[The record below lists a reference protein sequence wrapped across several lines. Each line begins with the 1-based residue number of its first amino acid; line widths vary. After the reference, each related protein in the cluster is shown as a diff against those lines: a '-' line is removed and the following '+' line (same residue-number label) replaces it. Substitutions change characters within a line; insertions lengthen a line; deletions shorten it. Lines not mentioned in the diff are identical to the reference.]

1 MSLTASGT
9 FTVDISPRP
18 SDQDTQRLGQMQIRK
33 TWHGE
38 VEATGWGLMISGGD
52 PGAGNAGYVAM
63 EFVEGRVGELAG
75 GFALQQFGTMSAGK
89 AHQVYEVVPG
99 SGSGDL
105 TGISGTLKLD
115 VEDGTHHYALSYELP

>member
-1 MSLTASGT
+1 MSQTASGT

-18 SDQDTQRLGQMQIRK
+18 PDQDTERLGQMQIRK
-33 TWHGE
+33 TWDGE
-38 VEATGWGLMISGGD
+38 VEGTGWGLMISGGD

-63 EFVEGRVGELAG
+63 EFVEGRVGERAG
-75 GFALQQFGTMSAGK
+75 GFALQQFGTMSGGM

-99 SGSGDL
+99 SGTGDL

-115 VEDGTHHYALSYELP
+115 MDDGRHHYTLSYELP